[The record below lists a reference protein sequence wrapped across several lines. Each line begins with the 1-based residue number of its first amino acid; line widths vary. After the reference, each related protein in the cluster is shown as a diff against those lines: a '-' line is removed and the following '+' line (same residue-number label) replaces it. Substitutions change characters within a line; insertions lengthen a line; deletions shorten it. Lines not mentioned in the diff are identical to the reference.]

1 MYCSHGT
8 KIAYIL
14 SLGVLKEYRGNGVAS
29 FMLGNLLSHLRS
41 GEEVVCLLSA
51 VCLLFVYLIGI
62 DDHRDVR
69 AVYLHVLTTNNAA
82 ITFYEHRGFKPH
94 LFLPYYYNIKG
105 EFERELKATSKKFRA
120 TRQISDLGYVDF

>member
-1 MYCSHGT
+1 MFVY
-8 KIAYIL
+8 Y
-14 SLGVLKEYRGNGVAS
+14 
-29 FMLGNLLSHLRS
+29 
-41 GEEVVCLLSA
+41 SA
-51 VCLLFVYLIGI
+51 VGILLVYLTGI

-105 EFERELKATSKKFRA
+105 EFEREIDLKATSRKFRA
-120 TRQISDLGYVDF
+120 TRQISDLG

>member
-1 MYCSHGT
+1 MHFSHGT

-41 GEEVVCLLSA
+41 GEEFVCLLSA
-51 VCLLFVYLIGI
+51 VCLLFVYLTGI

-105 EFERELKATSKKFRA
+105 ELRRAPKLFQSPRKSRA
-120 TRQISDLGYVDF
+120 TRQISDLG

>member
-1 MYCSHGT
+1 MMTNCSHGT

-14 SLGVLKEYRGNGVAS
+14 SLGVLKEFRSNGVAS

-41 GEEVVCLLSA
+41 G
-51 VCLLFVYLIGI
+51 
-62 DDHRDVR
+62 DHRDVR

-105 EFERELKATSKKFRA
+105 KRVGLTSHCS
-120 TRQISDLGYVDF
+120 Q